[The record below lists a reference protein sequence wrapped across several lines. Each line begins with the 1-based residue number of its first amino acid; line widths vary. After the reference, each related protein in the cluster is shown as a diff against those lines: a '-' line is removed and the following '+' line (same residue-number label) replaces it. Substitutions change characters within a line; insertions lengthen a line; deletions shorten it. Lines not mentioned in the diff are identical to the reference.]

1 MSRYDADDVYCIP
14 GTAVLKNKAG
24 ITDQDQLDEY
34 EGDFTAIRLLELTQ
48 SPVEGSFDLAHLCK
62 IHQYLFQD
70 VYEWAGEVRSVD
82 IIRGESRFCNVRHI
96 QSYSSTVFSALAA
109 EKYLVNLEPEVFANR
124 LAHYLSEINAIHPF
138 REGNGRVQRLF
149 ISQLAEQA
157 GYTLDYSALDQAELY
172 PRDAGII
179 SWEHTAASRLDFK
192 NHRLSAETRHFGGT
206 QVALINM

>member
-96 QSYSSTVFSALAA
+96 QSYSNTVFSGLAA
-109 EKYLVNLEPEVFANR
+109 EKYLVNLEPKVFANR

-149 ISQLAEQA
+149 ISQLAEHA
-157 GYTLDYSALDQAELY
+157 GYSLDYSALDQAELY
-172 PRDAGII
+172 PVMQESFLGNVTPLSDPLTFVTC
-179 SWEHTAASRLDFK
+179 STSMWKL
-192 NHRLSAETRHFGGT
+192 LSASGH
-206 QVALINM
+206 ICD

>member
-48 SPVEGSFDLAHLCK
+48 YPVEGSFDLAHLCK

-70 VYEWAGEVRSVD
+70 VYDWAGEVRTVD

-96 QSYSSTVFSALAA
+96 QPYSNTVFGALAA
-109 EKYLVNLEPEVFANR
+109 EKYLVNLEPKVFAHR

-149 ISQLAEQA
+149 ISQLAEHA
-157 GYTLDYSALDQAELY
+157 NYSLDYSALDQAEVY
-172 PRDAGII
+172 PVMQESFLGNEQPLSELIFQII
-179 SWEHTAASRLDFK
+179 T
-192 NHRLSAETRHFGGT
+192 
-206 QVALINM
+206 

>member
-48 SPVEGSFDLAHLCK
+48 NPVEGSFDLTHLCK

-96 QSYSSTVFSALAA
+96 QSYSNTVFSAIAT
-109 EKYLVNLEPEVFANR
+109 EKYFVNLEPKVFSNR

-149 ISQLAEQA
+149 ISQLAEHA
-157 GYTLDYSALDQAELY
+157 GYFLDYSALDQAELY
-172 PRDAGII
+172 PVMQESFLRNIQPLADLIFKII
-179 SWEHTAASRLDFK
+179 D
-192 NHRLSAETRHFGGT
+192 
-206 QVALINM
+206 

>member
-48 SPVEGSFDLAHLCK
+48 NPVEGSFDLTHLCK

-96 QSYSSTVFSALAA
+96 QSYSNTVFSAIAA
-109 EKYLVNLEPEVFANR
+109 EKYLVNLEPKVFANR

-149 ISQLAEQA
+149 ISQLAEHA
-157 GYTLDYSALDQAELY
+157 GYTLDYSALDQADLY
-172 PRDAGII
+172 PVMQESFLGNVKPLAGLILKII
-179 SWEHTAASRLDFK
+179 D
-192 NHRLSAETRHFGGT
+192 
-206 QVALINM
+206 

>member
-48 SPVEGSFDLAHLCK
+48 NPVEGSFDLAHLCK

-70 VYEWAGEVRSVD
+70 VYDWAGEVRTVD
-82 IIRGESRFCNVRHI
+82 IIRGDSRFCNVRHI
-96 QSYSSTVFSALAA
+96 QSYSNTVFSALAA
-109 EKYLVNLEPEVFANR
+109 EKYLVNLEPKVFAHR

-149 ISQLAEQA
+149 ISQLAEHA
-157 GYTLDYSALDQAELY
+157 GNYLDYSALDQAELY
-172 PRDAGII
+172 PVMQESFLGNEQPLSELIFQII
-179 SWEHTAASRLDFK
+179 T
-192 NHRLSAETRHFGGT
+192 
-206 QVALINM
+206 

>member
-14 GTAVLKNKAG
+14 GAVVLKNKAG

-48 SPVEGSFDLAHLCK
+48 NPVEGSFDLAHLCK

-70 VYEWAGEVRSVD
+70 VYEWAGEVRTVD
-82 IIRGESRFCNVRHI
+82 IIRGDSRFCNVRHI
-96 QSYSSTVFSALAA
+96 QSYSNTVFSALTA
-109 EKYLVNLEPEVFANR
+109 EKYLVNLKPKVFANR

-149 ISQLAEQA
+149 ISQLAEHA
-157 GYTLDYSALDQAELY
+157 GYSLDYSALDQAGLY
-172 PRDAGII
+172 PVMQESFLGNVQPLADLILKII
-179 SWEHTAASRLDFK
+179 D
-192 NHRLSAETRHFGGT
+192 
-206 QVALINM
+206 

>member
-48 SPVEGSFDLAHLCK
+48 NPVEGSFDLAHLCK

-70 VYEWAGEVRSVD
+70 VYEWAGEVRTVD
-82 IIRGESRFCNVRHI
+82 IIRGDSRFCNVRHI
-96 QSYSSTVFSALAA
+96 QSYSNTVFSALAA
-109 EKYLVNLEPEVFANR
+109 EKYLVSLEPKVFAHR

-157 GYTLDYSALDQAELY
+157 GYSLDYSALDQVELY
-172 PRDAGII
+172 PVMQESFLGNVKPLADLILKII
-179 SWEHTAASRLDFK
+179 D
-192 NHRLSAETRHFGGT
+192 
-206 QVALINM
+206 

>member
-24 ITDQDQLDEY
+24 ITDQDQLDEF

-48 SPVEGSFDLAHLCK
+48 NPVEGSFDLAHLCK

-70 VYEWAGEVRSVD
+70 VYEWAGEVRTVD
-82 IIRGESRFCNVRHI
+82 IIRGDSRFCNVRHI
-96 QSYSSTVFSALAA
+96 QSYSNTVFSAIAA
-109 EKYLVNLEPEVFANR
+109 EKYLVNLEPKVFANR

-149 ISQLAEQA
+149 ISQLAEHA
-157 GYTLDYSALDQAELY
+157 GYSLDYSALDQSELY
-172 PRDAGII
+172 PVMQESFLGNIQPLADLIFKII
-179 SWEHTAASRLDFK
+179 
-192 NHRLSAETRHFGGT
+192 N
-206 QVALINM
+206 

>member
-48 SPVEGSFDLAHLCK
+48 NPVEGSFDLAHLCK

-70 VYEWAGEVRSVD
+70 VYDWAGEVRTVD
-82 IIRGESRFCNVRHI
+82 IIRGDSRFCNVRHI
-96 QSYSSTVFSALAA
+96 QSYSNTVFSALAA
-109 EKYLVNLEPEVFANR
+109 EKYLVNLDPKVFAHR

-149 ISQLAEQA
+149 ISQLAEHA
-157 GYTLDYSALDQAELY
+157 GYYLDYSALDQAELY
-172 PRDAGII
+172 PVMQESFLGNEQPLSELIFQII
-179 SWEHTAASRLDFK
+179 T
-192 NHRLSAETRHFGGT
+192 
-206 QVALINM
+206 